1 MKTLIISLL
10 LTATVVAEVPSY
22 QLDQGFGFRGAFGF
36 QGVNYR
42 GNIRII
48 ATDGESKIIAIG
60 NMGAWNATDGN
71 VFFVGLDLDGNP
83 LPTFGN
89 RGDGFLEITTIPTQ
103 GPIEISVVI
112 SVYIRKKI

>member
-1 MKTLIISLL
+1 MNQGIGSLL
-10 LTATVVAEVPSY
+10 LFQY
-22 QLDQGFGFRGAFGF
+22 FR
-36 QGVNYR
+36 
-42 GNIRII
+42 
-48 ATDGESKIIAIG
+48 E
-60 NMGAWNATDGN
+60 
-71 VFFVGLDLDGNP
+71 LDLDGNP